1 MEKRIKAYE
10 KYIKSLTAR
19 KLTVAERVELAEY
32 HREML
37 ANFQHERLIHL
48 IITLFFSA
56 VSLVIS
62 GILVWSILALGF
74 VLEMIAFYLLVVIV
88 VSLTVAYIRH
98 YYFLENHIQALY
110 DYTKKLMTK
119 VD

>member
-19 KLTVAERVELAEY
+19 KMTVAERVELAEY

-37 ANFQHERLIHL
+37 TNFQRERLIHL

-56 VSLVIS
+56 VSLAIIGV
-62 GILVWSILALGF
+62 LVWSILALGF
-74 VLEMIAFYLLVVIV
+74 AVEMTAFYILVIIII
-88 VSLTVAYIRH
+88 SLTVAYIKH
-98 YYFLENHIQALY
+98 YYFLENHIQGLY

-119 VD
+119 ED